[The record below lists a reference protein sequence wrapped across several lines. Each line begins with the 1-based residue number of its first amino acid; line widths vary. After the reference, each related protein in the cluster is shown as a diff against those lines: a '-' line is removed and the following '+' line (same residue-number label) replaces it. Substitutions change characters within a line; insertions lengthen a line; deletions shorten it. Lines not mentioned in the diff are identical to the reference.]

1 MRLTARLAH
10 ERLRAVAYEIFLDYK
25 GGFKRAKELGRDNLL
40 AEHGGLDDIR
50 AKIQSQNLSS
60 LEDRHIRLNT
70 TLEFDHVCAR
80 FLSILS
86 TKPWLTSRCSASSA
100 RTAIITS
107 LKRAVCGSC
116 Q

>member
-25 GGFKRAKELGRDNLL
+25 GEFKRAKELGRDNLL

-70 TLEFDHVCAR
+70 TLDFDHVCAR
-80 FLSILS
+80 GLI
-86 TKPWLTSRCSASSA
+86 C
-100 RTAIITS
+100 RT
-107 LKRAVCGSC
+107 G
-116 Q
+116 

>member
-10 ERLRAVAYEIFLDYK
+10 ERLRAVAYEIFLDY
-25 GGFKRAKELGRDNLL
+25 RDNLL

-70 TLEFDHVCAR
+70 TLDFDHVCAR
-80 FLSILS
+80 GLI
-86 TKPWLTSRCSASSA
+86 C
-100 RTAIITS
+100 RT
-107 LKRAVCGSC
+107 G
-116 Q
+116 